1 MKSIS
6 ISIIIP
12 VSKDIKIKK
21 CLSSIQNNP
30 EIIIVLNN
38 NPSQEVIDVV
48 KDDKRCVPIF
58 LDTAECNLAQVINT
72 GVQKARNEKII
83 IMNSDCIFSE
93 GILDKIN
100 INLNNFDIIKAHI
113 SFLYDTF
120 FESLVAK
127 VKYLYNHIFNNKKNI
142 FCPGLAFNRKIIK
155 EVGGYLFDEDMGW
168 GEDADLSRRIH
179 EARLPYLFMEEEIVH
194 LPESIRHDL
203 GTAVR
208 IGTGKR
214 MRDYK
219 NNISFLRGIKAMF
232 FDIFLDRYRHL
243 KLSLEHEGLI
253 VTIYLFIWKIFFFLG
268 YFHQKK
274 TKTH

>member
-1 MKSIS
+1 MKLIPL
-6 ISIIIP
+6 SIIIP

-21 CLSSIQNNP
+21 CLSSIQDNL
-30 EIIIVLNN
+30 EIIVVLNN
-38 NPSQEVIDVV
+38 NPSQEVVDLV

-58 LDTAECNLAQVINT
+58 LDTAECNLAHVINT
-72 GVQKARNEKII
+72 GVQKAKNEKII
-83 IMNSDCIFSE
+83 IMNSDCFFPE

-100 INLNNFDIIKAHI
+100 INLNNFDIVKARI

-120 FESLVAK
+120 SESLVAK
-127 VKYLYNHIFNNKKNI
+127 VRYLYNHIFNNKKNI

-168 GEDADLSRRIH
+168 GEDADLSRRIY
-179 EARLPYLFMEEEIVH
+179 EAQLSYLFMEDEIVH
-194 LPESIRHDL
+194 LPESIHHDL
-203 GTAVR
+203 GTAIR
-208 IGTGKR
+208 IGMGKR

-219 NNISFLRGIKAMF
+219 NNISPITGARAMF
-232 FDIFLDRYRHL
+232 FDIFLDRYQHL
-243 KLSLEHEGLI
+243 RLSFEYEGLI

-268 YFHQKK
+268 YFHHKK